1 MEQFIRVYVS
11 VDATFDT
18 DGGIVPT
25 AIHWVDGT
33 IFPIDRVVSVCRAAS
48 LKAGGAGMR
57 YTCRIRGHRRYLF
70 LEDIG
75 KWFLECPANIVVRKD
90 DDPC

>member
-18 DGGIVPT
+18 DGAIVPT

-33 IFPIDRVVSVCRAAS
+33 IFPIDRVVHICRAAS

-57 YTCRIRGHRRYLF
+57 YTCRIRGHIRYLF

-75 KWFLECPANIVVRKD
+75 KWFLECPAHMIVRRD